1 MKNISISVT
10 ERKLKYQTLAI
21 NLILLLTLTF
31 SANSVIGQN
40 NELTIEPFSYSNFGK
55 VISRVGALSS
65 YPISEDVKK
74 KIKYTPLELDNN
86 STERIKKVISL
97 TWKTWRTVGIV
108 GKFRKKELTL
118 TNANSRNIK
127 KTTSNQNGYRYF
139 QENFRK
145 DGRPMEI
152 RMSSLKTA
160 SLIVINE
167 NDTLILLPKKIT
179 VFDKATSQYKKITL
193 LYYKD
198 LKTINSFAKGILQIK
213 KDVLNLKYHFSHLE
227 EVGLKLTE
235 SEKEELNTNIQTR
248 IIESLESFRLPKYY
262 FVSEN
267 RTEGVAQTKS
277 YFYIVEKHSKNLF
290 YSLGKKH
297 DEFPLM
303 DKESMNSQ
311 ILIDS
316 VQLNINKDELSDI
329 VRSTDYLSHFSPS
342 KDNYGMTK
350 KGATKYSRVLGRPNF
365 NSSET
370 LFVTTSG
377 DGYSNL
383 GIPLQLEKFP
393 SYSEFTQNYLTKVK
407 LKDFP
412 LSKIKSRGN
421 PLVEN
426 HTYSKDLISFNI
438 NIELGRKVN
447 PMKSRYGSTVYG
459 SNKKEIY
466 GYAVKFHKNYRDL
479 QKRKKEEREKE
490 ELAEKQKEEQQ
501 KQELVKKYGKKYV
514 DALYKLK
521 IIVGMHEDLVNV
533 IVSRLYTVG
542 SVSSSASGDF
552 YRLDPKYGTGRVYVR
567 IKNKKVTSVS
577 YQ

>member
-1 MKNISISVT
+1 
-10 ERKLKYQTLAI
+10 
-21 NLILLLTLTF
+21 
-31 SANSVIGQN
+31 
-40 NELTIEPFSYSNFGK
+40 
-55 VISRVGALSS
+55 
-65 YPISEDVKK
+65 
-74 KIKYTPLELDNN
+74 
-86 STERIKKVISL
+86 
-97 TWKTWRTVGIV
+97 
-108 GKFRKKELTL
+108 
-118 TNANSRNIK
+118 
-127 KTTSNQNGYRYF
+127 
-139 QENFRK
+139 
-145 DGRPMEI
+145 
-152 RMSSLKTA
+152 
-160 SLIVINE
+160 
-167 NDTLILLPKKIT
+167 
-179 VFDKATSQYKKITL
+179 
-193 LYYKD
+193 
-198 LKTINSFAKGILQIK
+198 
-213 KDVLNLKYHFSHLE
+213 
-227 EVGLKLTE
+227 
-235 SEKEELNTNIQTR
+235 
-248 IIESLESFRLPKYY
+248 
-262 FVSEN
+262 
-267 RTEGVAQTKS
+267 
-277 YFYIVEKHSKNLF
+277 
-290 YSLGKKH
+290 
-297 DEFPLM
+297 M
-303 DKESMNSQ
+303 DKEPMNSQ

-383 GIPLQLEKFP
+383 GIPLQLEEFP

-421 PLVEN
+421 PLVKN

>member
-213 KDVLNLKYHFSHLE
+213 KDVLNLKYHFSYLE

-277 YFYIVEKHSKNLF
+277 YFYIV
-290 YSLGKKH
+290 
-297 DEFPLM
+297 
-303 DKESMNSQ
+303 
-311 ILIDS
+311 
-316 VQLNINKDELSDI
+316 
-329 VRSTDYLSHFSPS
+329 
-342 KDNYGMTK
+342 
-350 KGATKYSRVLGRPNF
+350 
-365 NSSET
+365 
-370 LFVTTSG
+370 
-377 DGYSNL
+377 
-383 GIPLQLEKFP
+383 
-393 SYSEFTQNYLTKVK
+393 
-407 LKDFP
+407 
-412 LSKIKSRGN
+412 
-421 PLVEN
+421 
-426 HTYSKDLISFNI
+426 
-438 NIELGRKVN
+438 
-447 PMKSRYGSTVYG
+447 
-459 SNKKEIY
+459 
-466 GYAVKFHKNYRDL
+466 
-479 QKRKKEEREKE
+479 
-490 ELAEKQKEEQQ
+490 
-501 KQELVKKYGKKYV
+501 
-514 DALYKLK
+514 
-521 IIVGMHEDLVNV
+521 
-533 IVSRLYTVG
+533 
-542 SVSSSASGDF
+542 
-552 YRLDPKYGTGRVYVR
+552 
-567 IKNKKVTSVS
+567 
-577 YQ
+577 

>member
-10 ERKLKYQTLAI
+10 ERKLKYQTLAV

-55 VISRVGALSS
+55 VISRVGSLSS

-74 KIKYTPLELDNN
+74 KIKYTQLELDNN

-97 TWKTWRTVGIV
+97 TWKTWHTVGIV
-108 GKFRKKELTL
+108 GKFRKKELAL
-118 TNANSRNIK
+118 TNVNSRNIE

-145 DGRPMEI
+145 DGSPMEI

-198 LKTINSFAKGILQIK
+198 LKTINLMAKAILQVK
-213 KDVLNLKYHFSHLE
+213 KDVLNLKYHFSFLE
-227 EVGLKLTE
+227 GVGLKLTE

-262 FVSEN
+262 FVSVN

-303 DKESMNSQ
+303 DTVLNSQ

-329 VRSTDYLSHFSPS
+329 VRSTDYLSQFTSS
-342 KDNYGMTK
+342 RTFYNDNNN
-350 KGATKYSRVLGRPNF
+350 ATKYYRVLGRPNF

-412 LSKIKSRGN
+412 LSKLKSRGN
-421 PLVEN
+421 PLVEK
-426 HTYSKDLISFNI
+426 HTYSKDLISFNV
-438 NIELGRKVN
+438 NIELGSKVN

-466 GYAVKFHKNYRDL
+466 GYAVKFHKIYRDL

-514 DALYKLK
+514 DALYKMT

-533 IVSRLYTVG
+533 IVNKLYTVG

-552 YRLDPKYGTGRVYVR
+552 YRLDPRYGTGWVYVS

-577 YQ
+577 YH